1 MRTLFLSQ
9 YFTPEPLETY
19 GLLLASWLQEH
30 GHEIEVLT
38 GVPNYPGGKVY
49 DGYRIR
55 WRQRERIAGIPVVRV
70 PLYPSHDYTVRGR
83 VLNYASFALAAASI
97 GAASVGTADVAFVYH
112 PPATIGLAAVALKRL
127 RGIPFVYHVSDLWPE
142 SIVETGRLGDGRA
155 RRVAERVIGAWCRLI
170 YREAA
175 AVTVLSPGFKRL
187 LIERGV
193 PAAKVHV
200 VYNWADETLYRPVPR
215 DAALATTLGL
225 TGRFNVIYSGH
236 VGFYQGLESLIDAA
250 ALLGDLPDVQIVIV
264 GSGPHDD
271 ALRAY
276 ADRSGL
282 ANVRIVGRR
291 PQAEMPAINALAD
304 VMAVHLQDRPFFRA
318 TIPGK
323 TQVAL
328 ASGRPVLMGVRGD
341 AADLVE
347 RAGAGL
353 AVEPGNGVAIAA
365 AIRTFHAMPAAER
378 EAMGARGRAFYEA
391 HLSLDRAGREM
402 DAVLRAAASGVA

>member
-1 MRTLFLSQ
+1 M
-9 YFTPEPLETY
+9 
-19 GLLLASWLQEH
+19 
-30 GHEIEVLT
+30 
-38 GVPNYPGGKVY
+38 
-49 DGYRIR
+49 
-55 WRQRERIAGIPVVRV
+55 RV
-70 PLYPSHDYTVRGR
+70 PLYPSHEYTVRGR
-83 VLNYASFALAAASI
+83 VLNYGSFALAAASI
-97 GAASVGTADVAFVYH
+97 GTASVGPSDVAFVYH

-142 SIVETGRLGDGRA
+142 SIVETGRLGEGRA
-155 RRVAERVIGAWCRLI
+155 RRVAERVIGAWCRWI

-187 LIERGV
+187 LVERGV
-193 PAAKVHV
+193 PEAKVHV

-215 DAALATTLGL
+215 DAALAEALGL
-225 TGRFNVIYSGH
+225 AARFNVVYSGN
-236 VGFYQGLESLIDAA
+236 VGVFQGLEALVDAA
-250 ALLGDLPDVQIVIV
+250 ALLGDVPEVQLVIV
-264 GSGPHDD
+264 GSGPHDA

-276 ADRSGL
+276 AERAGV
-282 ANVRIVGRR
+282 ANVRFLGRR
-291 PQAEMPAINALAD
+291 PQAEMPAIHALAD
-304 VMAVHLQDRPFFRA
+304 VLVVHLQDRPFFRA

-353 AVEPGNGVAIAA
+353 AVEPGNGAAIADA
-365 AIRTFHAMPAAER
+365 VRAFHAMPAEER

-402 DAVLRAAASGVA
+402 DAILRAVARS